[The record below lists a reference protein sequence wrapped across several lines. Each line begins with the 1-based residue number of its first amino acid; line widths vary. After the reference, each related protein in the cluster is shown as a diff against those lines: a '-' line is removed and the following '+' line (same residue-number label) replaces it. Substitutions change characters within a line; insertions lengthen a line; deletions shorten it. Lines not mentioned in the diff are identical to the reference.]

1 MIRQRAPASRP
12 SWLIGNSRSS
22 VLLSRQSHIAE
33 GMDADKI
40 LREMEKN
47 SGEVCNPLILTS
59 KIMPEWIPR
68 QADEGKFVM
77 SLPSIPPKYKQ
88 LIMISVAA
96 ALQNKQCAEYFIK
109 VGKHMGLTNKE
120 IGEAVLTARFAM
132 ASTIFSNVEE
142 GFSAIIEEER
152 K

>member
-1 MIRQRAPASRP
+1 MNPDQ
-12 SWLIGNSRSS
+12 
-22 VLLSRQSHIAE
+22 
-33 GMDADKI
+33 I

-47 SGEVCNPLILTS
+47 SGEVCEPLNLTA

-77 SLPSIPPKYKQ
+77 SLPNVPPKYKQ

-96 ALQNKQCAEYFIK
+96 VLQNRTCCEYFIK
-109 VGKHMGLTNKE
+109 VGKHMGLTDKE

-132 ASTIFSNVEE
+132 ASTIFANTELGFKSMVEK
-142 GFSAIIEEER
+142 S